1 MSYKNEAYFEYF
13 SHEQSAFREKVRFY
27 EENQDKFFLL
37 DPVEKLEMDMDYC
50 LSLFEIGRYQRFLQK
65 VDPVIEDVIYEN
77 VFEYMS
83 SRIYEELLFKKAACY
98 YNMQDLKK
106 AESLLIQL
114 MRIDPNHPGA
124 ASLLALCKRKSDRD
138 IFVMFKALAVV
149 SLFIA
154 ISITI
159 ARIILIEPFYDQYL
173 LPFMWLRNGLI
184 VLAILF
190 WVSQECLINYEIFRE
205 TGRFASVIL
214 NRLYE
219 KLTWRKGS

>member
-27 EENQDKFFLL
+27 EENQDKFIML

-65 VDPVIEDVIYEN
+65 VDPVIEDVIFEN
-77 VFEYMS
+77 VYEYMS

-98 YNMQDLKK
+98 FNIRELKK
-106 AESLLIQL
+106 AEGLLIQL
-114 MRIDPNHPGA
+114 MKIDPNHPGA
-124 ASLLALCKRKSDRD
+124 GSLLALCKRKSDRE
-138 IFVMFKALAVV
+138 IFVMFKAMAVV

-173 LPFMWLRNGLI
+173 LPFMWVRNSLV
-184 VLAILF
+184 VLAVLF
-190 WVSQECLINYEIFRE
+190 WISQEALINYEIFRE
-205 TGRFASVIL
+205 TGRFTSVLL
-214 NRLYE
+214 NRLHK
-219 KLTWRKGS
+219 KLTR